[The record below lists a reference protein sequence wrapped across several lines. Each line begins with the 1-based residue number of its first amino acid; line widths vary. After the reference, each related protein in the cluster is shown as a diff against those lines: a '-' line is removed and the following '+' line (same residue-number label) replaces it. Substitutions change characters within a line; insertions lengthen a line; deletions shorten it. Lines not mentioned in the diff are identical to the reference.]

1 MKRREVIETFR
12 NQLNDLEQKHADTL
26 DEPIRPDQPI
36 GPDGS
41 KGEQPKTRTVKVL
54 AYSPDFIQ
62 SLVGYLQ
69 TKPWAEVNVLIQS
82 LSQAA
87 PFDVTITD
95 GK

>member
-1 MKRREVIETFR
+1 
-12 NQLNDLEQKHADTL
+12 
-26 DEPIRPDQPI
+26 
-36 GPDGS
+36 
-41 KGEQPKTRTVKVL
+41 
-54 AYSPDFIQ
+54 
-62 SLVGYLQ
+62 LVGYLQ